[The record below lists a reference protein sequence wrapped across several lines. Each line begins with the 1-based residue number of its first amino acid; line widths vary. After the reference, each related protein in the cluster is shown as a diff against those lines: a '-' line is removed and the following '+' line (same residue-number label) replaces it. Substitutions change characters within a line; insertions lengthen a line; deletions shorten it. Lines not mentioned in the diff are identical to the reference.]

1 MLRRVT
7 DFGRESRLPPISQV
21 ALSGKQD
28 FGDMQ
33 RQVSDDL
40 SAANREDLCEIEQL
54 RKHIHII
61 ESELAQLKLSEQA
74 LEMEDSTCQQTMA
87 EEPELQTITGR
98 ELQREQASPSS
109 AQLPPPTF
117 AITSL
122 LESPNALLESKIEDV
137 QADVESLQRAVNA
150 SSRRR
155 GSILDAIMQQLKRE
169 SMLARQSTAKLQGDK
184 IAVVKDLG
192 EIVRQL
198 GAVSDECEAVAAA
211 HEAELTLWNDRARQ
225 LQVEAAEKGV
235 LQDAIKKEASPPD
248 SPGSYL
254 NDDPDHVVLFSI
266 RKGSVEKITQ
276 TDDAFQ
282 DVAEMKAMLIAVQ
295 GKYDEASK
303 AMDAKE
309 LLEAQVAGL
318 RHDLEKVKD
327 SLASQHAASKT
338 VQAHAEKC
346 EQEKNACA
354 QSLLQQLEQLEA
366 VCHQRV
372 TSLEAL
378 LPTLCF
384 CMRER
389 ASERATAL
397 AEVKEIRDEMQQRQ
411 ERYLDEVAALHEA
424 NDACSEA
431 LASGTR
437 ELEARDSLLDAQ
449 RKQLKERRMAQ
460 EAQAAAAHEV
470 RSLNDELRSELF
482 RSQQRVQQVTEQ
494 LETLQ
499 SSWMQLQRE
508 HAATQEQLAEAQ
520 DVAEHR
526 TSATISAG
534 LELEAQVAALT
545 EALTAAK
552 IDAEDA
558 EQKHRSTISELVQV
572 EEQLETYK
580 LTLRDAEGALE
591 ECVKDREAEKERE
604 RALQEEAQ
612 EWKRKCMAAADEVES
627 LQRSLGE
634 MQAFQIS
641 ENARFDSLLQHH
653 RDELVHNRGTI
664 EALREEKRCESE
676 RQSKEIQMLRERLDA
691 ETQRAATAV
700 LSVESSLRS
709 AMSGLTSDALG
720 EQSVPAAPSI
730 TTVQEA
736 SASASHGKMSV
747 QADVIAEAR
756 ENHDGLDS
764 GALLHAGSSAST
776 TLNEFTEPSVSKDS
790 SAARDSGGSTRQL
803 KMGDQKES
811 ARDKARR
818 FLKRYEAS
826 RSHRDPTAGGDS
838 LE

>member
-117 AITSL
+117 TITSL

-354 QSLLQQLEQLEA
+354 QSVLQELEQL
-366 VCHQRV
+366 
-372 TSLEAL
+372 
-378 LPTLCF
+378 
-384 CMRER
+384 
-389 ASERATAL
+389 
-397 AEVKEIRDEMQQRQ
+397 VKEIRDEMQQRQ

>member
-117 AITSL
+117 TITSL

-318 RHDLEKVKD
+318 RHDLEQVKD

-354 QSLLQQLEQLEA
+354 QSVLQELEQL
-366 VCHQRV
+366 
-372 TSLEAL
+372 
-378 LPTLCF
+378 
-384 CMRER
+384 
-389 ASERATAL
+389 
-397 AEVKEIRDEMQQRQ
+397 VKEIRDEMQQRQ

-676 RQSKEIQMLRERLDA
+676 RQSKEIQMLRERLEA

-736 SASASHGKMSV
+736 SASESHDKMSV
-747 QADVIAEAR
+747 QANVIAEAR

>member
-117 AITSL
+117 TITSL

-248 SPGSYL
+248 SPGSCL

-354 QSLLQQLEQLEA
+354 QSVLQELEQL
-366 VCHQRV
+366 
-372 TSLEAL
+372 
-378 LPTLCF
+378 
-384 CMRER
+384 
-389 ASERATAL
+389 
-397 AEVKEIRDEMQQRQ
+397 VKEIRDEMQQRQ

-449 RKQLKERRMAQ
+449 RKELKERRMAQ

-776 TLNEFTEPSVSKDS
+776 TLNEFTEPSVSKDL
-790 SAARDSGGSTRQL
+790 SAASGSGGSTRQL

>member
-98 ELQREQASPSS
+98 ELQREHASPSS

-211 HEAELTLWNDRARQ
+211 HEAELALWNDRARQ

-354 QSLLQQLEQLEA
+354 QSVLQELEQL
-366 VCHQRV
+366 
-372 TSLEAL
+372 
-378 LPTLCF
+378 
-384 CMRER
+384 
-389 ASERATAL
+389 
-397 AEVKEIRDEMQQRQ
+397 VKEIRDEMQQRQ

-736 SASASHGKMSV
+736 SASESHDKMSV
-747 QADVIAEAR
+747 QANVIAEAR
-756 ENHDGLDS
+756 ENHDGVDS

>member
-98 ELQREQASPSS
+98 ELQREHASPSS

-354 QSLLQQLEQLEA
+354 QSVLQELEQL
-366 VCHQRV
+366 
-372 TSLEAL
+372 
-378 LPTLCF
+378 
-384 CMRER
+384 
-389 ASERATAL
+389 
-397 AEVKEIRDEMQQRQ
+397 VKEIRDEMQQRQ

-449 RKQLKERRMAQ
+449 RKELKERRMAQ

-736 SASASHGKMSV
+736 SASESHDKMSV
-747 QADVIAEAR
+747 QANVIAEAR
-756 ENHDGLDS
+756 ENHDGVDS

>member
-117 AITSL
+117 TITSL

-354 QSLLQQLEQLEA
+354 QSVLQELEQL
-366 VCHQRV
+366 
-372 TSLEAL
+372 
-378 LPTLCF
+378 
-384 CMRER
+384 
-389 ASERATAL
+389 
-397 AEVKEIRDEMQQRQ
+397 VKEIRDEMQQRQ

-756 ENHDGLDS
+756 ENHDGVDS

-776 TLNEFTEPSVSKDS
+776 TLNEFTEPSVSKDL
-790 SAARDSGGSTRQL
+790 SAASGSGGSTRQL

>member
-117 AITSL
+117 TITSL

-354 QSLLQQLEQLEA
+354 QSVLQELEQL
-366 VCHQRV
+366 
-372 TSLEAL
+372 
-378 LPTLCF
+378 
-384 CMRER
+384 
-389 ASERATAL
+389 
-397 AEVKEIRDEMQQRQ
+397 VKEIRDEMQQRQ

-449 RKQLKERRMAQ
+449 RKELKERRMAQ

-526 TSATISAG
+526 TSVTISAG

>member
-117 AITSL
+117 TITSL

-184 IAVVKDLG
+184 IALVKDLG

-211 HEAELTLWNDRARQ
+211 HEAELALWNDRARQ

-354 QSLLQQLEQLEA
+354 QSVLQELEQL
-366 VCHQRV
+366 
-372 TSLEAL
+372 
-378 LPTLCF
+378 
-384 CMRER
+384 
-389 ASERATAL
+389 
-397 AEVKEIRDEMQQRQ
+397 VKEIRDEMQQRQ

>member
-21 ALSGKQD
+21 AHSGKQD

-117 AITSL
+117 TITSL

-354 QSLLQQLEQLEA
+354 QSVLQELEQL
-366 VCHQRV
+366 
-372 TSLEAL
+372 
-378 LPTLCF
+378 
-384 CMRER
+384 
-389 ASERATAL
+389 
-397 AEVKEIRDEMQQRQ
+397 VKEIRDEMQQRQ

>member
-21 ALSGKQD
+21 AHSGKQD

-87 EEPELQTITGR
+87 EEPELQTNTGR

-117 AITSL
+117 TITSL

-354 QSLLQQLEQLEA
+354 QSVLQELEQL
-366 VCHQRV
+366 
-372 TSLEAL
+372 
-378 LPTLCF
+378 
-384 CMRER
+384 
-389 ASERATAL
+389 
-397 AEVKEIRDEMQQRQ
+397 VKEIRDEMQQRQ

-449 RKQLKERRMAQ
+449 RKELKERRMAQ

-736 SASASHGKMSV
+736 SASESHDKMSV
-747 QADVIAEAR
+747 QANVIAEAR

-776 TLNEFTEPSVSKDS
+776 TLNEFTEPSVSKDL
-790 SAARDSGGSTRQL
+790 SAASGSGGSTRQL

>member
-117 AITSL
+117 TITSL

-211 HEAELTLWNDRARQ
+211 HEAELALWNDRARQ
-225 LQVEAAEKGV
+225 LQVEAAEKRV

-354 QSLLQQLEQLEA
+354 QSVLQELEQL
-366 VCHQRV
+366 
-372 TSLEAL
+372 
-378 LPTLCF
+378 
-384 CMRER
+384 
-389 ASERATAL
+389 
-397 AEVKEIRDEMQQRQ
+397 VKEIRDEMQQRQ

-449 RKQLKERRMAQ
+449 RKELKERRMAQ

-776 TLNEFTEPSVSKDS
+776 TLNEFTEPSVSKDL
-790 SAARDSGGSTRQL
+790 SAASGSGGSTRQL

>member
-21 ALSGKQD
+21 AHSGKQD

-117 AITSL
+117 TITSL

-354 QSLLQQLEQLEA
+354 QSVLQELEQL
-366 VCHQRV
+366 
-372 TSLEAL
+372 
-378 LPTLCF
+378 
-384 CMRER
+384 
-389 ASERATAL
+389 
-397 AEVKEIRDEMQQRQ
+397 VKEIRDEMQQRQ

-449 RKQLKERRMAQ
+449 RKELKERRMAQ

-736 SASASHGKMSV
+736 SASESHDKMSV
-747 QADVIAEAR
+747 QANVIAEAR
-756 ENHDGLDS
+756 ENHDGVDS

-776 TLNEFTEPSVSKDS
+776 TLNEFTEPSVSKDL
-790 SAARDSGGSTRQL
+790 SAASGSGGSTRQL
-803 KMGDQKES
+803 KRGDQKES

>member
-21 ALSGKQD
+21 AHSGKQD

-74 LEMEDSTCQQTMA
+74 LEMEDSACQQTMA
-87 EEPELQTITGR
+87 EENEKQNITGR
-98 ELQREQASPSS
+98 ELQREHASPSS

-354 QSLLQQLEQLEA
+354 QSVLQELEQL
-366 VCHQRV
+366 
-372 TSLEAL
+372 
-378 LPTLCF
+378 
-384 CMRER
+384 
-389 ASERATAL
+389 
-397 AEVKEIRDEMQQRQ
+397 VKEIRDEMQQRQ

-449 RKQLKERRMAQ
+449 RKELKERRMAQ

>member
-21 ALSGKQD
+21 AHSGKQD

-98 ELQREQASPSS
+98 ELQREHASPSS

-318 RHDLEKVKD
+318 RHDLEQVKD

-354 QSLLQQLEQLEA
+354 QSVLQELEQL
-366 VCHQRV
+366 
-372 TSLEAL
+372 
-378 LPTLCF
+378 
-384 CMRER
+384 
-389 ASERATAL
+389 
-397 AEVKEIRDEMQQRQ
+397 VKEIRDEMQQRQ

-449 RKQLKERRMAQ
+449 RNELKERRMAQ

-776 TLNEFTEPSVSKDS
+776 TLNEFTEPSVSKDL
-790 SAARDSGGSTRQL
+790 SAASGSGGSTRQL

>member
-21 ALSGKQD
+21 AHSGKQD

-74 LEMEDSTCQQTMA
+74 LEMEDSACQQTMA
-87 EEPELQTITGR
+87 EEPEPQTITGR
-98 ELQREQASPSS
+98 ELQREHASPSS

-211 HEAELTLWNDRARQ
+211 HEAELALWNDRARQ

-354 QSLLQQLEQLEA
+354 QSVLQELEQL
-366 VCHQRV
+366 
-372 TSLEAL
+372 
-378 LPTLCF
+378 
-384 CMRER
+384 
-389 ASERATAL
+389 
-397 AEVKEIRDEMQQRQ
+397 VKEIRDEMQQRQ

-449 RKQLKERRMAQ
+449 RKELKERRMAQ

-736 SASASHGKMSV
+736 SASESHDKMSV
-747 QADVIAEAR
+747 QANVIAEAR
-756 ENHDGLDS
+756 ENHDGVDS
-764 GALLHAGSSAST
+764 GALLHVDSSAST
-776 TLNEFTEPSVSKDS
+776 TLNEFTEPSVSKDL
-790 SAARDSGGSTRQL
+790 SAASGSGGSTRQL

-826 RSHRDPTAGGDS
+826 RSHRDPTDGGDS

>member
-74 LEMEDSTCQQTMA
+74 LEMEDSACQQTMA
-87 EEPELQTITGR
+87 EEPEPQTITGR
-98 ELQREQASPSS
+98 ELQREHASPSS

-276 TDDAFQ
+276 TDGSFQ

-354 QSLLQQLEQLEA
+354 QSVLQELEQL
-366 VCHQRV
+366 
-372 TSLEAL
+372 
-378 LPTLCF
+378 
-384 CMRER
+384 
-389 ASERATAL
+389 
-397 AEVKEIRDEMQQRQ
+397 VKEIRDEMQQRQ

-776 TLNEFTEPSVSKDS
+776 TLNEFTEPSVSKDL
-790 SAARDSGGSTRQL
+790 SAASGSGGSTRQL

>member
-40 SAANREDLCEIEQL
+40 SAASREDLCEIEQL

-117 AITSL
+117 TITSL

-211 HEAELTLWNDRARQ
+211 HEAELALWNDRARQ

-318 RHDLEKVKD
+318 RHDLEQVKD

-354 QSLLQQLEQLEA
+354 QSVLQELEQL
-366 VCHQRV
+366 
-372 TSLEAL
+372 
-378 LPTLCF
+378 
-384 CMRER
+384 
-389 ASERATAL
+389 
-397 AEVKEIRDEMQQRQ
+397 VKEIRDEMQQRQ

-449 RKQLKERRMAQ
+449 RKELKERRMAQ

-736 SASASHGKMSV
+736 SASESHDKMSV
-747 QADVIAEAR
+747 QANVIAEAR

-826 RSHRDPTAGGDS
+826 RSHRDPTDGGDS

>member
-1 MLRRVT
+1 
-7 DFGRESRLPPISQV
+7 
-21 ALSGKQD
+21 
-28 FGDMQ
+28 
-33 RQVSDDL
+33 
-40 SAANREDLCEIEQL
+40 
-54 RKHIHII
+54 
-61 ESELAQLKLSEQA
+61 
-74 LEMEDSTCQQTMA
+74 MA

-117 AITSL
+117 TITSL

-192 EIVRQL
+192 EIVHQL

-211 HEAELTLWNDRARQ
+211 HEAELALWNDRARQ
-225 LQVEAAEKGV
+225 LQVEAAEKRV

-354 QSLLQQLEQLEA
+354 QSVLQELEQL
-366 VCHQRV
+366 
-372 TSLEAL
+372 
-378 LPTLCF
+378 
-384 CMRER
+384 
-389 ASERATAL
+389 
-397 AEVKEIRDEMQQRQ
+397 VKEIRDEMQQRQ

-449 RKQLKERRMAQ
+449 RKELKERRMAQ

>member
-74 LEMEDSTCQQTMA
+74 LEMEDSACQQTMA
-87 EEPELQTITGR
+87 EEPEPQTITGR

-117 AITSL
+117 TITSL

-225 LQVEAAEKGV
+225 LQVEAAEKRV

-354 QSLLQQLEQLEA
+354 QSVLQELEQL
-366 VCHQRV
+366 
-372 TSLEAL
+372 
-378 LPTLCF
+378 
-384 CMRER
+384 
-389 ASERATAL
+389 
-397 AEVKEIRDEMQQRQ
+397 VKEIRDEMQQRQ

-449 RKQLKERRMAQ
+449 RKELKERRMAQ

-653 RDELVHNRGTI
+653 R
-664 EALREEKRCESE
+664 EEKRCESE

>member
-21 ALSGKQD
+21 AHSGKQD

-74 LEMEDSTCQQTMA
+74 LEMEDSACQQTMA
-87 EEPELQTITGR
+87 EEPEPQTITGR
-98 ELQREQASPSS
+98 ELQREHASPSS

-211 HEAELTLWNDRARQ
+211 HEAELALWNDRARQ

-354 QSLLQQLEQLEA
+354 QSVLQELEQL
-366 VCHQRV
+366 
-372 TSLEAL
+372 
-378 LPTLCF
+378 
-384 CMRER
+384 
-389 ASERATAL
+389 
-397 AEVKEIRDEMQQRQ
+397 VKEIRDEMQQRQ

-526 TSATISAG
+526 TSVTISAG

-736 SASASHGKMSV
+736 SASESHDKMSV
-747 QADVIAEAR
+747 QANVIAEAR
-756 ENHDGLDS
+756 ENHDGVDS

>member
-117 AITSL
+117 TITSL

-184 IAVVKDLG
+184 ITVVKDLG

-211 HEAELTLWNDRARQ
+211 HEAELALWNDRARQ

-276 TDDAFQ
+276 TDGSFQ

-318 RHDLEKVKD
+318 RHDLEQVKD

-354 QSLLQQLEQLEA
+354 QSVLQELEQL
-366 VCHQRV
+366 
-372 TSLEAL
+372 
-378 LPTLCF
+378 
-384 CMRER
+384 
-389 ASERATAL
+389 
-397 AEVKEIRDEMQQRQ
+397 VKEIRDEMQQRQ

-449 RKQLKERRMAQ
+449 RKELKERRMAQ

-736 SASASHGKMSV
+736 SASESHDKMSV
-747 QADVIAEAR
+747 QANVIAEAR
-756 ENHDGLDS
+756 ENHDGVDS
-764 GALLHAGSSAST
+764 GALLHVDSSAST
-776 TLNEFTEPSVSKDS
+776 TLNEFTEPSVSKDL
-790 SAARDSGGSTRQL
+790 SAASGSGGSTRQL

>member
-74 LEMEDSTCQQTMA
+74 LEMEDSACQQTMA
-87 EEPELQTITGR
+87 EEPEPQTITGR

-117 AITSL
+117 TITSL

-225 LQVEAAEKGV
+225 LQVEAAEKRV

-354 QSLLQQLEQLEA
+354 QSVLQELEQL
-366 VCHQRV
+366 
-372 TSLEAL
+372 
-378 LPTLCF
+378 
-384 CMRER
+384 
-389 ASERATAL
+389 
-397 AEVKEIRDEMQQRQ
+397 VKEIRDEMQQRQ

-449 RKQLKERRMAQ
+449 RKELKERRMAQ

>member
-98 ELQREQASPSS
+98 ELQREHASPSS

-354 QSLLQQLEQLEA
+354 QSVLQELEQL
-366 VCHQRV
+366 
-372 TSLEAL
+372 
-378 LPTLCF
+378 
-384 CMRER
+384 
-389 ASERATAL
+389 
-397 AEVKEIRDEMQQRQ
+397 VKEIRDEMQQRQ

-736 SASASHGKMSV
+736 SASESHDKMSV
-747 QADVIAEAR
+747 QANVIAEAR
-756 ENHDGLDS
+756 ENHDGVDS

>member
-21 ALSGKQD
+21 AHSGKQD

-74 LEMEDSTCQQTMA
+74 LEMEDSACQQTMA
-87 EEPELQTITGR
+87 EEPEPQTITGR
-98 ELQREQASPSS
+98 ELQREHASPSS

-354 QSLLQQLEQLEA
+354 QSVLQELEQL
-366 VCHQRV
+366 
-372 TSLEAL
+372 
-378 LPTLCF
+378 
-384 CMRER
+384 
-389 ASERATAL
+389 
-397 AEVKEIRDEMQQRQ
+397 VKEIRDEMQQRQ

-653 RDELVHNRGTI
+653 R
-664 EALREEKRCESE
+664 EEKRCESE

-826 RSHRDPTAGGDS
+826 RSHRDPTDGGDS

>member
-1 MLRRVT
+1 
-7 DFGRESRLPPISQV
+7 
-21 ALSGKQD
+21 
-28 FGDMQ
+28 
-33 RQVSDDL
+33 
-40 SAANREDLCEIEQL
+40 
-54 RKHIHII
+54 
-61 ESELAQLKLSEQA
+61 
-74 LEMEDSTCQQTMA
+74 
-87 EEPELQTITGR
+87 
-98 ELQREQASPSS
+98 
-109 AQLPPPTF
+109 
-117 AITSL
+117 
-122 LESPNALLESKIEDV
+122 
-137 QADVESLQRAVNA
+137 
-150 SSRRR
+150 
-155 GSILDAIMQQLKRE
+155 MQQLKRE

-354 QSLLQQLEQLEA
+354 QSVLQELEQL
-366 VCHQRV
+366 
-372 TSLEAL
+372 
-378 LPTLCF
+378 
-384 CMRER
+384 
-389 ASERATAL
+389 
-397 AEVKEIRDEMQQRQ
+397 VKEIRDEMQQRQ

>member
-21 ALSGKQD
+21 AHSGKQD

-74 LEMEDSTCQQTMA
+74 LEMEDSACQQTMA
-87 EEPELQTITGR
+87 EEPEPQTITGR
-98 ELQREQASPSS
+98 ELQREHASPSS

-318 RHDLEKVKD
+318 RHDLEQVKD

-354 QSLLQQLEQLEA
+354 QSVLQELEQL
-366 VCHQRV
+366 
-372 TSLEAL
+372 
-378 LPTLCF
+378 
-384 CMRER
+384 
-389 ASERATAL
+389 
-397 AEVKEIRDEMQQRQ
+397 VKEIRDEMQQRQ

-736 SASASHGKMSV
+736 SASESHDKMSV
-747 QADVIAEAR
+747 QANVIAEAR

-776 TLNEFTEPSVSKDS
+776 TLNEFTEPSVSKDL
-790 SAARDSGGSTRQL
+790 SAASGSGGSTRQL

>member
-117 AITSL
+117 TITSL

-211 HEAELTLWNDRARQ
+211 HEAELALWNDRARQ
-225 LQVEAAEKGV
+225 LQVEAAEKRV

-318 RHDLEKVKD
+318 RHDLEQVQD

-378 LPTLCF
+378 LPTLCS
-384 CMRER
+384 CVRER
-389 ASERATAL
+389 ACERATAL
-397 AEVKEIRDEMQQRQ
+397 AEVKEIRDEMQ
-411 ERYLDEVAALHEA
+411 
-424 NDACSEA
+424 
-431 LASGTR
+431 
-437 ELEARDSLLDAQ
+437 
-449 RKQLKERRMAQ
+449 
-460 EAQAAAAHEV
+460 
-470 RSLNDELRSELF
+470 
-482 RSQQRVQQVTEQ
+482 
-494 LETLQ
+494 
-499 SSWMQLQRE
+499 
-508 HAATQEQLAEAQ
+508 
-520 DVAEHR
+520 
-526 TSATISAG
+526 
-534 LELEAQVAALT
+534 
-545 EALTAAK
+545 
-552 IDAEDA
+552 
-558 EQKHRSTISELVQV
+558 
-572 EEQLETYK
+572 
-580 LTLRDAEGALE
+580 
-591 ECVKDREAEKERE
+591 
-604 RALQEEAQ
+604 
-612 EWKRKCMAAADEVES
+612 
-627 LQRSLGE
+627 
-634 MQAFQIS
+634 
-641 ENARFDSLLQHH
+641 
-653 RDELVHNRGTI
+653 
-664 EALREEKRCESE
+664 
-676 RQSKEIQMLRERLDA
+676 
-691 ETQRAATAV
+691 
-700 LSVESSLRS
+700 
-709 AMSGLTSDALG
+709 
-720 EQSVPAAPSI
+720 
-730 TTVQEA
+730 
-736 SASASHGKMSV
+736 
-747 QADVIAEAR
+747 
-756 ENHDGLDS
+756 
-764 GALLHAGSSAST
+764 
-776 TLNEFTEPSVSKDS
+776 
-790 SAARDSGGSTRQL
+790 
-803 KMGDQKES
+803 
-811 ARDKARR
+811 
-818 FLKRYEAS
+818 
-826 RSHRDPTAGGDS
+826 
-838 LE
+838 

>member
-21 ALSGKQD
+21 AHSGKQD

-74 LEMEDSTCQQTMA
+74 LEMEDSACQQTMA
-87 EEPELQTITGR
+87 EEPELQTNTGR

-117 AITSL
+117 TITSL

-354 QSLLQQLEQLEA
+354 QSVLQELEQL
-366 VCHQRV
+366 
-372 TSLEAL
+372 
-378 LPTLCF
+378 
-384 CMRER
+384 
-389 ASERATAL
+389 
-397 AEVKEIRDEMQQRQ
+397 VKEIRDEMQQRQ

-449 RKQLKERRMAQ
+449 RKELKERRMAQ

-736 SASASHGKMSV
+736 SASESHDKMSV
-747 QADVIAEAR
+747 QANVIAEAR

-776 TLNEFTEPSVSKDS
+776 TLNEFTEPSVSKDL
-790 SAARDSGGSTRQL
+790 SAASGSGGSTRQL
-803 KMGDQKES
+803 KRGDQKES

>member
-117 AITSL
+117 TITSL

-354 QSLLQQLEQLEA
+354 QSVLQELEQL
-366 VCHQRV
+366 
-372 TSLEAL
+372 
-378 LPTLCF
+378 
-384 CMRER
+384 
-389 ASERATAL
+389 
-397 AEVKEIRDEMQQRQ
+397 VKEIRDEMQQRQ

-653 RDELVHNRGTI
+653 R
-664 EALREEKRCESE
+664 EEKRCESE

-764 GALLHAGSSAST
+764 GALLRAGSSAST

-826 RSHRDPTAGGDS
+826 RSHRDPTDGGDS

>member
-117 AITSL
+117 TITSL

-318 RHDLEKVKD
+318 RHDLEQVQD

-354 QSLLQQLEQLEA
+354 QSLLQELEQL
-366 VCHQRV
+366 
-372 TSLEAL
+372 
-378 LPTLCF
+378 
-384 CMRER
+384 
-389 ASERATAL
+389 
-397 AEVKEIRDEMQQRQ
+397 VKEIRDEMQQRQ

-676 RQSKEIQMLRERLDA
+676 RQSKEIQMLRERLEA

-776 TLNEFTEPSVSKDS
+776 TLNEFTEPSVSKDL
-790 SAARDSGGSTRQL
+790 SAASGSGGSTRQL